1 MALTKK
7 AVLYLGLAYLF
18 IGLTLVFRQPALTAF
33 VIPIALTFFYSTLV
47 SRARSP
53 NLTITRR
60 LNPLRSFGGE
70 SIKVTLEILNNMNVQ
85 INELCLEDQVPS
97 SLRLESGSNFFT
109 LSLNPLERTEHFYAI
124 SAPRRGRYTLGPL
137 KATAMDLMRFR
148 QYSETIPG
156 QDIVMVFPQV
166 EDLGKVD
173 VTARRVGPWPG
184 SIPSRNVGPGTEF
197 FELRLY
203 SPGDEL
209 RRINWKASARQA
221 RLVTNEFESEH
232 VTDVLVALDCSETV
246 LSSVF
251 SFDAEE
257 FEVNLA
263 ASLCSQLLLQGN
275 RVGLMI
281 YGAERTWVPPAFGKR
296 QLLRILSGLTIAKAG
311 RAIIPIDFAVET
323 IVNAVLPARS
333 VIAFISPLMGD
344 EIIEVIRNVAAA
356 GYSVI
361 CATPS
366 MDALARDESQSNV
379 LARKILEIERRIN
392 IRQIASVSKCV
403 EVSPHTSIRVL
414 SRRRVAR
421 KFV

>member
-7 AVLYLGLAYLF
+7 AVVYLGLAYLF
-18 IGLTLVFRQPALTAF
+18 IGFALVFRQPTLTIF
-33 VIPIALTFFYSTLV
+33 VIPIALTFFYSSLL
-47 SRARSP
+47 SHIQIP
-53 NLTITRR
+53 NLTITRK

-70 SIKVTLEILNNMNVQ
+70 TIKVTLEILNNLNVEL
-85 INELCLEDQVPS
+85 NELHLEDQVPN
-97 SLRLESGSNFFT
+97 SLHLESGSNTFS
-109 LSLNPLERTEHFYAI
+109 LSLKPHERTEHFYEI
-124 SAPRRGRYTLGPL
+124 SAPRRGQYALGPL
-137 KATAMDLMRFR
+137 KATSMDTMRFR
-148 QYSETIPG
+148 QFSLRIPG
-156 QDIVMVFPQV
+156 QDRVMILPQV
-166 EDLGKVD
+166 EDLGQVD

-184 SIPSRNVGPGTEF
+184 TVPSRSVGPGTEF

-221 RLVTNEFESEH
+221 RLVTNEFETER
-232 VTDVLVALDCSETV
+232 VTDVLVALDCSESV

-257 FEVNLA
+257 LEVNLA

-275 RVGLMI
+275 RVGLLV
-281 YGAERTWVPPAFGKR
+281 YGAERTWVSPAFGKH
-296 QLLRILSGLTIAKAG
+296 QLLRILSGLTITKAG

-344 EIIEVIRNVAAA
+344 AIVEVVRSVAAA
-356 GYSVI
+356 GYNVI
-361 CATPS
+361 CVTPS
-366 MDALARDESQSNV
+366 IEASTRDEPRSNV
-379 LARKILEIERRIN
+379 LARKILETERRIN
-392 IRQIASVSKCV
+392 LRQIASIAKCV

-414 SRRRVAR
+414 SRRRFAR
-421 KFV
+421 KFA

>member
-7 AVLYLGLAYLF
+7 AVGYLGLAYIF
-18 IGLTLVFRQPALTAF
+18 IGFALVFRQPALTIF
-33 VIPIALTFFYSTLV
+33 VIPVALTLFYSSLA
-47 SRARSP
+47 SHLQSP
-53 NLTITRR
+53 NLTITRK

-70 SIKVTLEILNNMNVQ
+70 TIKVTVEILNNLNVE
-85 INELCLEDQVPS
+85 IKALHLEDQVPN
-97 SLRLESGSNFFT
+97 SLHLERGSNSFS
-109 LSLNPLERTEHFYAI
+109 LSLKPLERIEHFYEI
-124 SAPRRGRYTLGPL
+124 SAPRRGQYTLGPL
-137 KATAMDLMRFR
+137 KATSMDPMRFR
-148 QYSETIPG
+148 QYSVEIPG
-156 QDIVMVFPQV
+156 QDRVMILPQV

-173 VTARRVGPWPG
+173 LTARRVGPWPG
-184 SIPSRNVGPGTEF
+184 TVLSRSVGPGTEF

-203 SPGDEL
+203 SSGDEL

-221 RLVTNEFESEH
+221 RLVTNEFEAER
-232 VTDVLVALDCSETV
+232 VTDVLVALDCSESV
-246 LSSVF
+246 LSSLF

-275 RVGLMI
+275 RVGLLV

-296 QLLRILSGLTIAKAG
+296 QLLRILSALTITKAG

-344 EIIEVIRNVAAA
+344 AIVEVVRSVAAS

-361 CATPS
+361 CVTPS
-366 MDALARDESQSNV
+366 MEASARDEPRSNV
-379 LARKILEIERRIN
+379 LARRILETERRIN
-392 IRQIASVSKCV
+392 LRQVVSIARCV
-403 EVSPHTSIRVL
+403 EVSPHTSLKVL
-414 SRRRVAR
+414 SRRRFAR
-421 KFV
+421 RFA

>member
-184 SIPSRNVGPGTEF
+184 SIPSRNVGPGAEF

>member
-18 IGLTLVFRQPALTAF
+18 IGLALFFRQPTFTAF

-47 SRARSP
+47 SRIRSP

-70 SIKVTLEILNNMNVQ
+70 SIKVTVEILNNLKVQ
-85 INELCLEDQVPS
+85 INELSLEDQVPS
-97 SLRLESGSNFFT
+97 SLRLESGSNSFN
-109 LSLNPLERTEHFYAI
+109 LSLNPLERTQHFYEI
-124 SAPRRGRYTLGPL
+124 SAPRRGRYALGPL
-137 KATAMDLMRFR
+137 KATTMDLMRFR
-148 QYSETIPG
+148 QYSETISG
-156 QDIVMVFPQV
+156 QAVVMIFPQV

-184 SIPSRNVGPGTEF
+184 SIPSRSVGPGTEF

-232 VTDVLVALDCSETV
+232 VTDVLVVLDCSETV

-275 RVGLMI
+275 RVGLLI
-281 YGAERTWVPPAFGKR
+281 YGAERTWVPPAFGKS
-296 QLLRILSGLTIAKAG
+296 QLLRILNGLTIAKAG

-356 GYSVI
+356 GYSAI
-361 CATPS
+361 CVTPS
-366 MDALARDESQSNV
+366 MDTSAREESQSSV
-379 LARKILEIERRIN
+379 LARKILEIERIIN
-392 IRQIASVSKCV
+392 IKQIASVSKCV
-403 EVSPHTSIRVL
+403 EVSPHTSIRIL
-414 SRRRVAR
+414 SRRGIAR
-421 KFV
+421 KFA

>member
-1 MALTKK
+1 
-7 AVLYLGLAYLF
+7 
-18 IGLTLVFRQPALTAF
+18 
-33 VIPIALTFFYSTLV
+33 
-47 SRARSP
+47 
-53 NLTITRR
+53 
-60 LNPLRSFGGE
+60 
-70 SIKVTLEILNNMNVQ
+70 
-85 INELCLEDQVPS
+85 
-97 SLRLESGSNFFT
+97 
-109 LSLNPLERTEHFYAI
+109 
-124 SAPRRGRYTLGPL
+124 
-137 KATAMDLMRFR
+137 MDLMRFR
-148 QYSETIPG
+148 QYSETISG
-156 QDIVMVFPQV
+156 QAVVMIFPQV

-184 SIPSRNVGPGTEF
+184 SILSRSVGPGTEF

-232 VTDVLVALDCSETV
+232 VTDVLVVLDCSETV

-275 RVGLMI
+275 RVGLLI
-281 YGAERTWVPPAFGKR
+281 YGAERTWVPPAFGKS
-296 QLLRILSGLTIAKAG
+296 QLLRILNGLTIAKAG
-311 RAIIPIDFAVET
+311 RPVIPIDFAVET

-344 EIIEVIRNVAAA
+344 EVIEVIRNVAAA
-356 GYSVI
+356 GYSVL
-361 CATPS
+361 CVTPS
-366 MDALARDESQSNV
+366 MDASTRDESQSSV

-392 IRQIASVSKCV
+392 IRQIASISKCV
-403 EVSPHTSIRVL
+403 EVSPHTSMRVL
-414 SRRRVAR
+414 SRRGVAR
-421 KFV
+421 KFA